1 MLRQVILIGLFG
13 FSSLFRQSDQ
23 GLIKDYLKCVKN
35 EKVPLEKIIE
45 EYYPALK
52 VDSAPKSHLLATL
65 GSLREMLS
73 TAKMGKMKILK
84 ASEAKGEPK
93 ISGLNSLEGAYVV
106 CYEEEFISP
115 FLIVDGKIVSTMLY
129 SKGGDKKYF
138 LRFR

>member
-1 MLRQVILIGLFG
+1 MLRKVILIGLFG

-23 GLIKDYLKCVKN
+23 GLIKEYLKCVKN

-45 EYYPALK
+45 EYCPALGIDNAESK
-52 VDSAPKSHLLATL
+52 HLVVAL
-65 GSLREMLS
+65 GALREKLAK
-73 TAKMGKMKILK
+73 AKMGKMEILK
-84 ASEAKGEPK
+84 AREARDEPK

-106 CYEEEFISP
+106 YYEEEFISP